1 MILYLIRHGKTDNYL
16 DNKRQ
21 SPSTPLGELG
31 KKQAEALAGKIHLTK
46 IDHLY
51 SSNWPRAM
59 QTAEYLSKAV
69 SVEIKNHPH
78 VHEIEKHP
86 QLDNVA
92 DDSDINKR
100 CLKEVVENKYN
111 FDWKFDNQGESLND
125 IIKRGQKVIDSLEEQ
140 HPKDTVAIVSHGIF
154 IMVMTALIL
163 LGKDWDKK
171 TFRKLSWAL
180 KISNGGISS
189 FKYDPQT
196 KYWTMTCFNDH
207 GHLENES

>member
-1 MILYLIRHGKTDNYL
+1 MKLILASDLIYLLKYWYDLTGIPKDNMNIGYVITAAKGAR
-16 DNKRQ
+16 DQSFFENVENK
-21 SPSTPLGELG
+21 
-31 KKQAEALAGKIHLTK
+31 I
-46 IDHLY
+46 
-51 SSNWPRAM
+51 
-59 QTAEYLSKAV
+59 
-69 SVEIKNHPH
+69 
-78 VHEIEKHP
+78 
-86 QLDNVA
+86 
-92 DDSDINKR
+92 
-100 CLKEVVENKYN
+100 VENKYN